1 MLRWIRKFRWSSLLS
16 DLKSSPGASQPTPA
30 ANNDAARFDIKD
42 SRLQN
47 TLSAIRS
54 CPCRVRL
61 ARAADTGEVVAFV
74 QRNLLHHEPL
84 LRALN
89 VGEIPGREQWLDYVR
104 QLLRDSFTLVALAD
118 DGSDRSPNGRI
129 VGVAIS
135 RRSCSWDGKQ
145 LIERADRTRCD
156 QLRKLLYI
164 WSIVESE
171 PALHQHFCTR
181 CLFEIAF
188 LATSVELQRQGIGLH
203 LTLHSLQLAR
213 DLGFHF
219 ARMNCTCEYSSR
231 VASKAGLECCWT
243 VAYHHLVDSS
253 KQPVVQPAPP
263 HTHIKVH
270 AMALFPELS
279 IKSSCSACLTTIHP
293 TVGTVSSRDEDE

>member
-1 MLRWIRKFRWSSLLS
+1 MLRWIRKFRWRSLLS
-16 DLKSSPGASQPTPA
+16 DLKSNPNASSHCSPR
-30 ANNDAARFDIKD
+30 ANNDADRFDIKD
-42 SRLQN
+42 TRLQN
-47 TLSAIRS
+47 TLSATRP

-61 ARAADTGEVVAFV
+61 AKAEDTRQVVTFV
-74 QRNLLHHEPL
+74 EHHLLHSEPL

-89 VGEIPGREQWLDYVR
+89 VGVIPGREQLLEYIR
-104 QLLRDSFTLVALAD
+104 QLLRDSFTLVALSD
-118 DGSDRSPNGRI
+118 DDASHRSLSSNGGRI

-171 PALHQHFCTR
+171 PGLHQHFCTR

-188 LATSVELQRQGIGLH
+188 LATAVESQRQGIGLH

-231 VASKAGLECCWT
+231 IASKAGLECCWT
-243 VAYHHLVDSS
+243 VAYHHLVDSR
-253 KQPVVQPAPP
+253 KQPVVHPEPP

-279 IKSSCSACLTTIHP
+279 IKSSC
-293 TVGTVSSRDEDE
+293 R

>member
-1 MLRWIRKFRWSSLLS
+1 MLRWIRKFRWSTLLS
-16 DLKSSPGASQPTPA
+16 DLKSNPSASSRPIPGAHH
-30 ANNDAARFDIKD
+30 DADRFDSKD
-42 SRLQN
+42 ARLQN
-47 TLSAIRS
+47 TLSAIPAA

-61 ARAADTGEVVAFV
+61 ARAEDTGEVVTFV
-74 QRNLLHHEPL
+74 QQNLLHHEPL

-89 VGEIPGREQWLDYVR
+89 VGEIPGREQLLEYVR
-104 QLLRDSFTLVALAD
+104 QLLRESFTLVALDD
-118 DGSDRSPNGRI
+118 DGGGRPSDGRRI

-171 PALHQHFCTR
+171 PGLHQHFCTR

-188 LATSVELQRQGIGLH
+188 LATAVESRRQGIGLH
-203 LTLHSLQLAR
+203 LTLRSLQLAR

-219 ARMNCTCEYSSR
+219 ARMNCTCEYSAR
-231 VASKAGLECCWT
+231 IASKAGLECHWT
-243 VAYHHLVDSS
+243 VAYHHLVDST
-253 KQPVVQPAPP
+253 KQPVVHPEPP

-270 AMALFPELS
+270 AMALFPGLS
-279 IKSSCSACLTTIHP
+279 IKSSC
-293 TVGTVSSRDEDE
+293 R